1 MLTALS
7 IRDVV
12 LVDVLDLEVENGLTV
27 LTGETG
33 AGKSIILDA
42 LGLALG
48 ARGDSGLVRHGA
60 AQASEA
66 ALTTAALEMRWRNG
80 WSVGAT
86 FEGEFSSVTQSYAG
100 KGVMRYTW

>member
-1 MLTALS
+1 A
-7 IRDVV
+7 RPRR
-12 LVDVLDLEVENGLTV
+12 
-27 LTGETG
+27 
-33 AGKSIILDA
+33 
-42 LGLALG
+42 LG
-48 ARGDSGLVRHGA
+48 ARLQPEPQRRGRVPGAARLGVCGHGA